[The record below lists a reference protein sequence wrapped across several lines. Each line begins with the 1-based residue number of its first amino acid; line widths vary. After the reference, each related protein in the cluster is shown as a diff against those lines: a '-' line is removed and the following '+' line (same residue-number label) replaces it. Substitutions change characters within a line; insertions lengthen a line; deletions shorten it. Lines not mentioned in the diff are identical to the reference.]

1 MGNKVSSGTKQY
13 LTAAYRST
21 RGTRRKRVKNSTKV
35 QEVYY
40 VEQVLRLRKAPNYTG
55 TKWYRGG
62 TENMAGTNRYL
73 YTGTYIGYEKHQNYT
88 GAKWYRGGTENM
100 AGTHRYLYTG
110 TYIGTSIYT
119 DI

>member
-1 MGNKVSSGTKQY
+1 MYLKTQDIKKGHRLQDIKATKTRISVGLNKGMGNKVSSGTKQY

-62 TENMAGTNRYL
+62 TENMAGT
-73 YTGTYIGYEKHQNYT
+73 
-88 GAKWYRGGTENM
+88 
-100 AGTHRYLYTG
+100 HRYLYTG
-110 TYIGTSIYT
+110 TYIGTYIYP
-119 DI
+119 DIHI

>member
-1 MGNKVSSGTKQY
+1 MGLNRDMGHGVSSGTKQY

-62 TENMAGTNRYL
+62 TENMAGT
-73 YTGTYIGYEKHQNYT
+73 
-88 GAKWYRGGTENM
+88 
-100 AGTHRYLYTG
+100 HRYLYTG
-110 TYIGTSIYT
+110 TYIGTYIYPYIYP
-119 DI
+119 DIHIYIHI